1 MTAQKLINKLS
12 QYGESAIPL
21 PKRPARYK
29 PAVLSTLSAYS
40 SSETLLPIPNLPQN
54 TTAAIT
60 ISSHTLTVLP
70 STSSLWT
77 MILSLW
83 SLVQV
88 TAHFL
93 TENCGELIAEL
104 TVQLLFFMAMV
115 YLGHHIDQALTRLLG
130 HPRFPTADEYTDQ
143 EAPITPFIRNTK
155 ATIQELLGLADKIQ
169 YRISSLEATVDEH
182 EEAAHVRDTEAKRIS
197 QLEVQCNVWKAKLA
211 YSEATIAENIEIA
224 KAIAVKNAEKATVR
238 KVEVAKANAAG
249 EISELNKLLA
259 AKDKSL
265 VGLAD
270 LKKDLAEKQ
279 KKEEDL
285 VIANTQIA
293 KEIAGLKEALAK
305 KEETEKDLV
314 ATNKQSAEEIT
325 RLKEALAKKK
335 EVEEPASSF
344 NPAAKEFTP
353 SRGASSV
360 STHTSTPLTSRPATP
375 FSPSPSNFPPTPYQH
390 TTPPAASFP
399 PPPSQFS
406 TTSYQHTSLPAA
418 TFTPSASPYPTT
430 PNPLAPVQK
439 QELTGE
445 AKRNL
450 EALNKKLAEQ
460 NRKMMI
466 GLPAKDE
473 ETKLLSAEELG
484 KHKCELANEHG
495 KLTTFLDRRM
505 ANIGT
510 RGRPSQQ
517 FPPAAPEF
525 TPRSTQPFSILPVPS
540 PTISAP
546 ELGRRPTAPE
556 MTGQSPTTSAPELGQ
571 HLRVPDMT
579 GTPPTSSAPELG
591 SYPGTADMTGQQPS
605 NLPRPIPTGPKAS
618 FPPPQHHIHHDVKPG
633 APGTPALTWQAPPAP
648 TVPPGTPTG
657 PEAMRLPKP
666 KTDAESCFI
675 QPKPKPK
682 NNRGNGQGSGRG
694 GGSGTQMR
702 PQLPAH
708 LQAIV
713 DEKKKEERRGGGR
726 E

>member
-1 MTAQKLINKLS
+1 MPTFRAIGQIGLGGFLYVTAQKLINKLS

-21 PKRPARYK
+21 PERPARYK

-40 SSETLLPIPNLPQN
+40 SSETMLPIPNLPQN
-54 TTAAIT
+54 TTAT
-60 ISSHTLTVLP
+60 MTMSSHSLTASP
-70 STSSLWT
+70 STSPLWT

-83 SLVQV
+83 SPVQV
-88 TAHFL
+88 TANFL
-93 TENCGELIAEL
+93 TEHCGELVTDL
-104 TVQLLFFMAMV
+104 TVQLLFYITMA

-130 HPRFPTADEYTDQ
+130 HPRSTTADEYTGR
-143 EAPITPFIRNTK
+143 EAPITPFTRITK
-155 ATIQELLGLADKIQ
+155 ATIQELHELADKIQ
-169 YRISSLEATVDEH
+169 HRINNLEATIDEH
-182 EEAAHVRDTEAKRIS
+182 EEAAHDRDTEAKRIS
-197 QLEVQCNVWKAKLA
+197 QLEVQCNVWKARLA
-211 YSEATIAENIEIA
+211 YSEATVAEEMDKA
-224 KAIAVKNAEKATVR
+224 KAIAMSNAEKATMR
-238 KVEVAKANAAG
+238 KVDLAKANAAG
-249 EISELNKLLA
+249 EINELNKLLA
-259 AKDKSL
+259 AKDTSL
-265 VGLAD
+265 VKFAD
-270 LKKDLAEKQ
+270 LKKDLAEEQ
-279 KKEEDL
+279 KKEKDL
-285 VIANTQIA
+285 VIAITQSA

-314 ATNKQSAEEIT
+314 ATNNQSAKEIA
-325 RLKEALAKKK
+325 RLEEALAKKK

-375 FSPSPSNFPPTPYQH
+375 FSPSPSNFPPTPYQRN
-390 TTPPAASFP
+390 TPPAASFP
-399 PPPSQFS
+399 PPPSQFT
-406 TTSYQHTSLPAA
+406 TTSYQHTSLPGA

-430 PNPLAPVQK
+430 PSPLAPVQK

-450 EALNKKLAEQ
+450 EALNEKLAEQ

-473 ETKLLSAEELG
+473 ETKLLSAEEL
-484 KHKCELANEHG
+484 
-495 KLTTFLDRRM
+495 DRRM

-517 FPPAAPEF
+517 FPPAAPAF
-525 TPRSTQPFSILPVPS
+525 TPRSTQPFSISPVPS

-546 ELGRRPTAPE
+546 ELGRRPTAPD
-556 MTGQSPTTSAPELGQ
+556 MTGQSPTSSAPELGQ

-618 FPPPQHHIHHDVKPG
+618 FPPPQHHIHHGVKPG
-633 APGTPALTWQAPPAP
+633 APGTQELKWPAPPASK
-648 TVPPGTPTG
+648 VPPGTPTG
-657 PEAMRLPKP
+657 PKAMRLPKP
-666 KTDAESCFI
+666 KTDAESCFV
-675 QPKPKPK
+675 QPRPRPK
-682 NNRGNGQGSGRG
+682 NNRGNVQGSGRG
-694 GGSGTQMR
+694 GGSGTR
-702 PQLPAH
+702 SGPPLPAH
-708 LQAIV
+708 LQPIA
-713 DEKKKEERRGGGR
+713 DKKKEEERSGGGK